1 LLPLR
6 EIHAIRTGPR
16 AHGRSIKRIKV
27 NELPQATTTFGV
39 DARCELDTR
48 ADTTCAGIN
57 CRPIFYTGQHCQ
69 AYGFHDE
76 LTPINDVPIATVA
89 TAWSDPNT
97 GESFIL
103 IIHEALYFGDS
114 MDHSLVNPNQ
124 LRAFG
129 IDVYDNP
136 YDTYPMGIQLTDN
149 KRLPFR
155 SDGSTIYFTTWSPT
169 DEEMNTY
176 EHIVVTSDLP
186 WDPHSLVM
194 PGGDNE
200 DDTASNNYARFMHE
214 MKSNERH
221 HHRYE
226 SDCVAISIDG
236 NTEQLLYERM
246 IQSVRVTAERH
257 INELHSSTRHSTY
270 TTEHVAK
277 IFGVGIATAQDI
289 ITKTTQKG
297 IRHSVMPL
305 NRRYRIDH
313 IHLNL
318 QYLAGTWT
326 MDHLE
331 SKYQSIRQHTGA
343 IIITNGNL
351 VMVYPTKTKNDD
363 DCTESLR
370 RMSNEV
376 GIPANLKSD
385 MAAAFVG
392 HNTDFQ

>member
-1 LLPLR
+1 MHEQFMPLR
-6 EIHAIRTGPR
+6 QINAVRTGPR
-16 AHGRSIKRIKV
+16 ARDRSIKRIKV
-27 NELPQATTTFGV
+27 NEMGQAPRAYGLE
-39 DARCELDTR
+39 ARCELDSR

-69 AYGFHDE
+69 AHGFHDE

-89 TAWSDPNT
+89 TAWSDQNT

-103 IIHEALYFGDS
+103 VIHEALYFGDS

-136 YDTYPMGIQLTDN
+136 YDVKPMGIQITDN
-149 KRLPFR
+149 KLLPFR
-155 SDGSTIYFTTWSPT
+155 SDGATIYFTTWSPT
-169 DEEMNTY
+169 DEEMDTY
-176 EHIVVTSDLP
+176 EHVVITSDIP

-194 PGGDNE
+194 PGGDNKN
-200 DDTASNNYARFMHE
+200 DTVMDNYARIVQE
-214 MKSNERH
+214 MLTNERH

-226 SDCVAISIDG
+226 SDSMAITIDG

-246 IQSVRVTAERH
+246 IRSVRATSERR
-257 INELHSSTRHSTY
+257 IIELHSTTRHSKY

-277 IFGVGIATAQDI
+277 VFGVGLTTAQHI
-289 ITKTTQKG
+289 LTTTTQKG

-326 MDHLE
+326 METIYNLNINPSGSTLE
-331 SKYQSIRQHTGA
+331 Q
-343 IIITNGNL
+343 
-351 VMVYPTKTKNDD
+351 
-363 DCTESLR
+363 
-370 RMSNEV
+370 
-376 GIPANLKSD
+376 
-385 MAAAFVG
+385 
-392 HNTDFQ
+392 